1 MRRPLEINKP
11 FLKIHQDLSTEK
23 LIELIE
29 ETDFIITLFKNDSVY
44 HKDRISGIV
53 PFAISF
59 GKPLIMDNEYQQ
71 LTGCLGDNNLVYKNS
86 FTDFRRKL
94 KYSMEMK
101 NNEYSKMVKNM
112 IDNRNIKIVEQYL
125 NFNLIFN

>member
-1 MRRPLEINKP
+1 
-11 FLKIHQDLSTEK
+11 
-23 LIELIE
+23 
-29 ETDFIITLFKNDSVY
+29 
-44 HKDRISGIV
+44 
-53 PFAISF
+53 
-59 GKPLIMDNEYQQ
+59 MDNEYQQ